1 MLDISQQQGYNNS
14 YLIEKRENKMFNNYS
29 PEDTQMPEHLSDVG
43 KLAYK
48 TIMEVMEEKI
58 IDTGGCTTFYSPE
71 QWRERKEDYGTH
83 SELIICHDGGS
94 VGDYFSY
101 DNYNYE
107 LINKMSEALEAVG
120 LYTEQ
125 CTSWYSALYKI

>member
-1 MLDISQQQGYNNS
+1 MNN
-14 YLIEKRENKMFNNYS
+14 LTPK
-29 PEDTQMPEHLSDVG
+29 DTIMPDNLSDAG
-43 KLAYK
+43 KTAYEI
-48 TIMEVMEEKI
+48 IMKVMGEEL
-58 IDTGGCTTFYSPE
+58 IDTGGCTTFYSSK
-71 QWRERKEDYGTH
+71 QWIERGEDYGTK

>member
-1 MLDISQQQGYNNS
+1 MNELLNHTQYQD
-14 YLIEKRENKMFNNYS
+14 YLQSSAKMFNNYS

-48 TIMEVMEEKI
+48 TIMEVMGDNI
-58 IDTGGCTTFYSPE
+58 IDTGGCTTFYSPVR
-71 QWRERKEDYGTH
+71 WRERKEDYGTR
-83 SELIICHDGGS
+83 SELIIVYDGGT
-94 VGDYFSY
+94 VGDFFSY
-101 DNYNYE
+101 DNHNYD

-125 CTSWYSALYKI
+125 CTHWYSALYKI